1 MTTANAIMWC
11 DIFHLFVGR
20 NKKRKLVMKGNYWLN
35 VKIEGH
41 IANLYCLFPYFKNMR
56 PFYLHLFQHIKI
68 FIFLLVVGRKKS
80 LSFHGRDVNFADG
93 IVLLDFFGYHY
104 ELYFPPIAK

>member
-20 NKKRKLVMKGNYWLN
+20 NKKRKPVMKGNYWLN

-41 IANLYCLFPYFKNMR
+41 IANLYCLFPYFKNIR
-56 PFYLHLFQHIKI
+56 PLLLTLISTYKNIYLPSCCRTEKK
-68 FIFLLVVGRKKS
+68 LVLSRK
-80 LSFHGRDVNFADG
+80 RC
-93 IVLLDFFGYHY
+93 
-104 ELYFPPIAK
+104 